1 MNKENILRTLV
12 EFKFKDLVFYSETTK
27 NFINIC
33 TGLPWDPMTNP
44 KDAVDILVELDL
56 DVVWYDHFVCVQDT
70 WVDFGQPGEPGKA
83 TAFCQAVCTA
93 AAIVLLDE
101 GYDDAHGTDV

>member
-70 WVDFGQPGEPGKA
+70 WVDFGQPGEPDKT
-83 TAFCQAVCTA
+83 TAFCQAVCIA